1 MLPNA
6 RIAPG
11 YEGHLLR
18 VTDGTVFTGRILNE
32 DAEVLHLQN
41 ARCVQSRQMEARAV
55 EDIEARR
62 ADLSAM
68 PEGHERFLTREEMRD
83 LIEYVAD
90 L

>member
-1 MLPNA
+1 M
-6 RIAPG
+6 RK
-11 YEGHLLR
+11 H
-18 VTDGTVFTGRILNE
+18 
-32 DAEVLHLQN
+32 AEFCLGLDTSTCEV
-41 ARCVQSRQMEARAV
+41 VEIAV